1 MIDFSMTTPIDDF
14 EIHQF
19 PLEIISEIL
28 QQVKIKIKSFF
39 FFIKNLFIIF
49 LFLARI
55 LFTTLCP

>member
-39 FFIKNLFIIF
+39 FY
-49 LFLARI
+49 
-55 LFTTLCP
+55 